1 MALPPNERFRFFVF
15 VIESPSP
22 LDLYHRRSEGE
33 IIQQAVNL
41 NQIPCIVKTAI
52 NFQAFEA
59 SLKIGLKEAMDAFPG
74 LVPILHISAHGFQ
87 DGIELS
93 SGEKVM
99 WADLRAFFQPI
110 NQALN
115 HSLLVCLSCCEGYS
129 GIRMAMTTESN
140 EYPFFAIVANGAKPY
155 WSETAVAYATFYHL
169 IAKGE
174 YIVDAV
180 KAMCVASGNEYF
192 WVQTAEEARQ
202 GYLEYIQNINT
213 QQVQQQLEN
222 NMAQEEPGHLEVLKK
237 VSRGITP

>member
-1 MALPPNERFRFFVF
+1 MALPPDKRLKFFVF

-59 SLKIGLKEAMDAFPG
+59 SLKIGLKEAMDIFPG
-74 LVPILHISAHGFQ
+74 MIPILHISAHGSQ

-93 SGEKVM
+93 SGQVIF
-99 WADLRAFFQPI
+99 WADLRQLLQAV

-115 HSLLVCLSCCEGYS
+115 HCLIVCLSCCEGYS
-129 GIRMAMTTESN
+129 GVRMAMFTEDDG
-140 EYPFFAIVANGAKPY
+140 YPFFAIVANSSKPL
-155 WSETAVAYATFYHL
+155 WAETAIGYATFYHL
-169 IAKGE
+169 IAKGA

-180 KAMCVASGNEYF
+180 SAMRVASGNEFF
-192 WVQTAEEARQ
+192 WVQTAEEARKS
-202 GYLEYIQNINT
+202 YLDYIQSINT
-213 QQVQQQLEN
+213 QEVQQQLED
-222 NMAQEEPGHLEVLKK
+222 NMAKEEPDHLENLKK
-237 VSRGITP
+237 VSRESKP